1 MILFD
6 AEAPVF
12 AGQGIL
18 IAPEDVFLADHPE
31 IAAQSDQDGL
41 FFL

>member
-1 MILFD
+1 MNLFD

-12 AGQGIL
+12 AGQGVQ
-18 IAPEDVFLADHPE
+18 IAPEDVFFADHPE
-31 IAAQSDQDGL
+31 IVVQSDQDGL